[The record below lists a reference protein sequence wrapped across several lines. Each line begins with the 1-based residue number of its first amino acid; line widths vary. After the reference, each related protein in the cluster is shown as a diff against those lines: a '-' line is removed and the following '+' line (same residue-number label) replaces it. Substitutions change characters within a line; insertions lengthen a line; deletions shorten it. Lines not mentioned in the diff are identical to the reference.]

1 MEDRRA
7 KHDQWKTLVRGTS
20 VADPRTVNGD
30 TATEKSYRLGVD
42 FLCPVDGAR
51 VKVVE
56 GQRAPEAG
64 PLVRCPE
71 CGKYFLFTSAG
82 ALDEVTEP
90 E

>member
-1 MEDRRA
+1 MNG
-7 KHDQWKTLVRGTS
+7 Q
-20 VADPRTVNGD
+20 NGD
-30 TATEKSYRLGVD
+30 SATERSYRLAMD
-42 FLCPVDGAR
+42 FLVCPVDGER

-56 GQRAPEAG
+56 RQRPPEAR
-64 PLVRCPE
+64 PLVRCPA

>member
-1 MEDRRA
+1 M
-7 KHDQWKTLVRGTS
+7 
-20 VADPRTVNGD
+20 NGQTGD
-30 TATEKSYRLGVD
+30 SATEGSYRLGMD
-42 FLCPVDGAR
+42 FLVCPVDGER

-56 GQRAPEAG
+56 RQRAPEAR

-82 ALDEVTEP
+82 ALEEVTEP